1 MDTVVVVVVLGIRLS
16 RAIRRKV
23 GMVDIPRSSS
33 RGMEVD
39 TPRSSRG
46 MDMERARSMEAG
58 MASSR
63 RRRNMG

>member
-1 MDTVVVVVVLGIRLS
+1 MDTVVVVVVLGIRRS
-16 RAIRRKV
+16 RAIRRRV
-23 GMVDIPRSSS
+23 GMEGIPRSSS